1 MTALPQSADEVVDL
15 LEHEL
20 SEVVHL
26 AEIEQLAHEPPALCM
41 LFSIPFQRIVS
52 GSPAYLLVGLT

>member
-1 MTALPQSADEVVDL
+1 MTAVRQGADEVVDL

-20 SEVVHL
+20 SEVVHF

-41 LFSIPFQRIVS
+41 LFSIAFQRIVS
-52 GSPAYLLVGLT
+52 GSPACLLVGLT